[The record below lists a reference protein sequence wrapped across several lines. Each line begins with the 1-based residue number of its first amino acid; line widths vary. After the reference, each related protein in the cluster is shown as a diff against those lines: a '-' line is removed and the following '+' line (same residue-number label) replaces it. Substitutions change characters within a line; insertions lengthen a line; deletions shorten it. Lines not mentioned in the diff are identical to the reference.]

1 MLPAEPM
8 KKNLSLEREPDV
20 IETLLGEH
28 KGELGTRHH
37 QLALASTTT
46 CGIKLRSWTW
56 IEHLLEVCKQEEH
69 TLGPTLVDSSG
80 RVRLMSVLA

>member
-28 KGELGTRHH
+28 KGELGTI
-37 QLALASTTT
+37 ASTTT